1 MGVSQSETAALLRN
15 QMEEQTKRETTKY
28 EQIHVSHDTIK
39 RVFGSFRPGQ
49 TQTGLRSRRS

>member
-28 EQIHVSHDTIK
+28 EQIHDLYK
-39 RVFGSFRPGQ
+39 
-49 TQTGLRSRRS
+49 